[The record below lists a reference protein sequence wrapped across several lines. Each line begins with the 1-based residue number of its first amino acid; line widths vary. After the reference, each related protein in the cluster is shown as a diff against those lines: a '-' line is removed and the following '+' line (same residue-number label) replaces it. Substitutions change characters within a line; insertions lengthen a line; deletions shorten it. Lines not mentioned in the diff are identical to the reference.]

1 MTRSQQSLLS
11 IRSNLMLV
19 AILFSLLTP
28 ASAAGAERPEL
39 HLLVDVGGYK
49 LYINCIGNGPE
60 TVVLEAGLG
69 GSSDGWVRVMPEVG
83 KFTRVCTYDRP
94 SEGKS
99 DPAPRS
105 LRHLGTR
112 NYIELRTG
120 ADIVRDLHT
129 LLINAGEKP
138 PYVMVGHSIGG
149 LYTILYASKY
159 PQEVVGM
166 VLEDSSHPDQLVR
179 RAAITGPE
187 RAKRDHESLMQN
199 EEGVDADA
207 ILAEVRTK
215 QWHSDIPLYVLAS
228 GLDRQPPAGWSPE
241 QWKADRDAH
250 MEMQEDHARRSPRSK
265 LIVAEKS
272 GHFIH
277 RDQPELV
284 IDAIRQV
291 VALVDASPAKLSK

>member
-1 MTRSQQSLLS
+1 MKIPFVLALLG
-11 IRSNLMLV
+11 LV
-19 AILFSLLTP
+19 TFL
-28 ASAAGAERPEL
+28 AAPCESAERPEL
-39 HLLVDVGGYK
+39 HQLVDVGGYQ
-49 LYINCIGNGPE
+49 LYINCIGDGAQ

-69 GSSDGWVRVMPEVG
+69 GSSDGWVKVMPEVG
-83 KFTRVCTYDRP
+83 KFTRVCSYDRP
-94 SEGKS
+94 NEGTS

-105 LRHLGTR
+105 LQHVGIR

-120 ADIVRDLHT
+120 QDIVRDLHT
-129 LLINAGEKP
+129 LLTNAGEEP

-159 PQEVVGM
+159 PKEVVGM

-179 RAAITGPE
+179 REAITGPE
-187 RAKRDHESLMQN
+187 RAKRDHEALMQN
-199 EEGVDADA
+199 EEGVYADA
-207 ILAEVRTK
+207 ILAEVRAK

-228 GLDRQPPAGWSPE
+228 GLERQPPAGWSPQ

-250 MEMQEDHARRSPRSK
+250 MEMQEDHARRSPRGK
-265 LIVAEKS
+265 LIVADKS

-291 VALVDASPAKLSK
+291 VALVIASPAKSSK